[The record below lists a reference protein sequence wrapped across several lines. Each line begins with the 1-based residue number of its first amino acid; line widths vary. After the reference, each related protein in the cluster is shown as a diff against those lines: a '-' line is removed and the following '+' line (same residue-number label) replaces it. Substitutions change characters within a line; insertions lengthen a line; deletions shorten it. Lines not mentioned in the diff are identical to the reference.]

1 MFKDNIVR
9 ILYIV
14 VSIILV
20 VVAYK
25 YEKTIISDEN
35 NFARFSYFGT
45 VITAIGFIVAVCEVM
60 HSVHISKSIQATAM
74 SLLEKVKL
82 VESASTISDCLAAID
97 ETNNNV
103 SHEDYRTALCSFQ
116 YFRKLCVKVLPN
128 QANDIKDSENRISEL
143 INEVEMGLLKAK
155 KTTPDAP
162 LTKRQKTD
170 LMKKILDIKVEV
182 ENLNPAIRVK
192 L

>member
-1 MFKDNIVR
+1 MIKDNFIR
-9 ILYIV
+9 ILYII
-14 VSIILV
+14 VSLALGII
-20 VVAYK
+20 AYK
-25 YEKTIISDEN
+25 YESSILGDQSH
-35 NFARFSYFGT
+35 FARFSYFGT
-45 VITAIGFIVAVCEVM
+45 VVTLIGFIVAICEIM
-60 HSVHISKSIQATAM
+60 HSVHVSKSIQSTAL

-116 YFRKLCVKVLPN
+116 YFRKLCVKVIPN
-128 QANDIKDSENRISEL
+128 QVKGQIVPSSRLSDL
-143 INEVEMGLLKAK
+143 INDVEMGLLKAK
-155 KTTPDAP
+155 KTTAEAP

-182 ENLNPAIRVK
+182 ENSNPAIRVK